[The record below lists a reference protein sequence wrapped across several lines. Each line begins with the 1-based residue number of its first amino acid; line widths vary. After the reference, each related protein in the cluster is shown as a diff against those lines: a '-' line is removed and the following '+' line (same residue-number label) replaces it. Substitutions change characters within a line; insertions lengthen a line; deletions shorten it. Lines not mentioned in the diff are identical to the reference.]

1 MRRPQENADDYT
13 SMQLVVGAEA
23 HNYIK
28 GNSTSVGHI
37 IPCSGLVLKRE

>member
-37 IPCSGLVLKRE
+37 PCSGLVLKRE